1 MERNSPGAGGRGQ
14 EGRFYTPDASPRRQA
29 IERRSAPLL
38 IALRGAPR
46 WLLPL
51 IPVALLLVGLAVP
64 SAWGAL
70 ALAALLA
77 VLGWLAYLS
86 WPSLGDGGRLLR
98 GLALLA
104 LLALT
109 VLKLLGRI

>member
-1 MERNSPGAGGRGQ
+1 M
-14 EGRFYTPDASPRRQA
+14 
-29 IERRSAPLL
+29 L

-51 IPVALLLVGLAVP
+51 VPVALLLAGLAVP

-70 ALAALLA
+70 ALAVLLA
-77 VLGWLAYLS
+77 LLGWLAYLS

-98 GLALLA
+98 GLALLVLA
-104 LLALT
+104 ALT
-109 VLKLLGRI
+109 VLELLGRI

>member
-1 MERNSPGAGGRGQ
+1 MGRNSPGAGGQGQ
-14 EGRFYTPDASPRRQA
+14 QGPFYTPGASPQRQA

-51 IPVALLLVGLAVP
+51 VPVALLLAGLAVP

-70 ALAALLA
+70 ALAVLLA
-77 VLGWLAYLS
+77 LLGWLAYLS

-98 GLALLA
+98 GLALLVLA
-104 LLALT
+104 ALT
-109 VLKLLGRI
+109 VLELLGRI